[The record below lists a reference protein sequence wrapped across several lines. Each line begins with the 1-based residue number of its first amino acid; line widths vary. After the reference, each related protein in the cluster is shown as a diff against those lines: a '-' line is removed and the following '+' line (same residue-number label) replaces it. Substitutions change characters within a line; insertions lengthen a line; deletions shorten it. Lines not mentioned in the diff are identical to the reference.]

1 MMAPSKQKAHKAL
14 LTESMIAEHAYLA
27 RVAPTFGR
35 IAPEDYAARSQ
46 AYNEQCKEIG
56 ATLMMVVAA

>member
-1 MMAPSKQKAHKAL
+1 MMAPRKQNAHKGL
-14 LTESMIAEHAYLA
+14 LTEAMIAEHAYLA

-35 IAPEDYAARSQ
+35 VATDDYATRSA
-46 AYNEQCKEIG
+46 AYNAACQELG